1 MTRPKKEEMYRNHR
15 ITVRFTETEF
25 SIIKTAAKQAN
36 MSLASYVR
44 TQVLKG
50 KVQTKIE
57 IVADVPEIK
66 KLLAEFGK
74 IGSNLNQIAK
84 YFNQG
89 GILSQEMRGEINK
102 RLRDLYEMKYKVME
116 MAGDFHGKHIA
127 SKNADY
133 GEAERYLIFQHDEYT
148 QKPILDENGHML
160 IREEYYLDGINCD
173 PFTFAAEC
181 QETNAYFHKNQSYN
195 EIKSH
200 HYIISFDPK
209 DRDEHGLTGE
219 LAQQLG
225 VEYAKENF
233 PGHQALVCTHTDGH
247 NGSGNIHVHIVINS
261 IRKYDTEPQPYME
274 FDRDSKAGYKHHLSD
289 RYRIYLK
296 QKVMDMCTANGL
308 NQVDLLTP
316 AERKISEK
324 EYWAKRRGQK
334 KLDKHNAQLEKKGL
348 TPRQTTFQTE
358 KQYLRDAI
366 DTVTSQAIS
375 QEDFS
380 RLLSEKY
387 NITFKVSRGRYSYL
401 HPNRSKYIT
410 GRSLGTLYEE
420 KHLLQIFQE
429 NSTSQ
434 ITENP
439 VPDIS
444 QVVNSSTPTVSAY
457 TATTTEAPHTFLF
470 IKSDLRL
477 VTDLQ
482 HCIKAQQSQA
492 YAQKVKLSNLKM
504 MAQTVAYVQEH
515 GFQSKAD
522 LDTALSDASAQST
535 DARNTLKSTEN
546 TLKNVNEQIH
556 YTGQYLANKSIY
568 SDYRKSRNKE
578 KFYDDHR
585 AELTLYESALRILK
599 EKSQGNK
606 LPTLKMLREEKNRL
620 TELQTMQ
627 REDFNA
633 RREHEREL
641 RTVCSNVDIILGTS
655 QAQNRQREHTQE
667 KS

>member
-1 MTRPKKEEMYRNHR
+1 M
-15 ITVRFTETEF
+15 
-25 SIIKTAAKQAN
+25 A
-36 MSLASYVR
+36 
-44 TQVLKG
+44 
-50 KVQTKIE
+50 
-57 IVADVPEIK
+57 
-66 KLLAEFGK
+66 
-74 IGSNLNQIAK
+74 
-84 YFNQG
+84 
-89 GILSQEMRGEINK
+89 IL
-102 RLRDLYEMKYKVME
+102 
-116 MAGDFHGKHIA
+116 KHIA
-127 SKNADY
+127 SKNTDY

-173 PFTFAAEC
+173 SFTFAAEC

-296 QKVMDMCTANGL
+296 QKVMDMCTAYGL

-316 AERKISEK
+316 AERKLSEK

-334 KLDKHNAQLEKKGL
+334 KLDKHNAELEKKGL

-366 DTVTSQAIS
+366 DTVASQAIS

-420 KHLLQIFQE
+420 KHLMQIFQE

-522 LDTALSDASAQST
+522 LDAALSDASAQST
-535 DARNTLKSTEN
+535 DARNTLKSTED

-568 SDYRKSRNKE
+568 SDYRKSRNKN

-655 QAQNRQREHTQE
+655 QVQNRQREHTQE

>member
-1 MTRPKKEEMYRNHR
+1 MTFM
-15 ITVRFTETEF
+15 
-25 SIIKTAAKQAN
+25 A
-36 MSLASYVR
+36 
-44 TQVLKG
+44 
-50 KVQTKIE
+50 
-57 IVADVPEIK
+57 
-66 KLLAEFGK
+66 
-74 IGSNLNQIAK
+74 
-84 YFNQG
+84 
-89 GILSQEMRGEINK
+89 IL
-102 RLRDLYEMKYKVME
+102 
-116 MAGDFHGKHIA
+116 KHIA

-308 NQVDLLTP
+308 NQVDLLTH

-334 KLDKHNAQLEKKGL
+334 NLDKYNAELEKKGL

-366 DTVTSQAIS
+366 DTVASQATS

-410 GRSLGTLYEE
+410 GRNLGTLYEE

-429 NSTSQ
+429 NSAAQ

-439 VPDIS
+439 IPDIS
-444 QVVNSSTPTVSAY
+444 QVVNSSTPPVSAH
-457 TATTTEAPHTFLF
+457 TATTAEAPHTFLF

-522 LDTALSDASAQST
+522 LDAALSDASAQST
-535 DARNTLKSTEN
+535 DARNTLKSTED
-546 TLKNVNEQIH
+546 TLKNINEQIH

-599 EKSQGNK
+599 EKSQGSK

-620 TELQTMQ
+620 TELQTVQ

-655 QAQNRQREHTQE
+655 QVQNRQREHTQE

>member
-1 MTRPKKEEMYRNHR
+1 MTFM
-15 ITVRFTETEF
+15 
-25 SIIKTAAKQAN
+25 A
-36 MSLASYVR
+36 
-44 TQVLKG
+44 
-50 KVQTKIE
+50 
-57 IVADVPEIK
+57 
-66 KLLAEFGK
+66 
-74 IGSNLNQIAK
+74 
-84 YFNQG
+84 
-89 GILSQEMRGEINK
+89 IL
-102 RLRDLYEMKYKVME
+102 
-116 MAGDFHGKHIA
+116 KHIA

-233 PGHQALVCTHTDGH
+233 PGHQTLVCTHTDGH

-296 QKVMDMCTANGL
+296 QKVMDMCTANEL

-366 DTVTSQAIS
+366 DTVASQAIS

-387 NITFKVSRGRYSYL
+387 NITFKVRRGRYSYL

-439 VPDIS
+439 IPDIS

-522 LDTALSDASAQST
+522 LDAALSDASAQST

-546 TLKNVNEQIH
+546 TLNNVNEQIH

-568 SDYRKSRNKE
+568 SDYRKSRHKE

-655 QAQNRQREHTQE
+655 QVQNRQHEHTQE

>member
-1 MTRPKKEEMYRNHR
+1 M
-15 ITVRFTETEF
+15 
-25 SIIKTAAKQAN
+25 A
-36 MSLASYVR
+36 
-44 TQVLKG
+44 
-50 KVQTKIE
+50 
-57 IVADVPEIK
+57 
-66 KLLAEFGK
+66 
-74 IGSNLNQIAK
+74 
-84 YFNQG
+84 
-89 GILSQEMRGEINK
+89 IL
-102 RLRDLYEMKYKVME
+102 
-116 MAGDFHGKHIA
+116 KHIA

-195 EIKSH
+195 DIKSH

-261 IRKYDTEPQPYME
+261 IRKYDTNPQPYME

-366 DTVTSQAIS
+366 DTVASQAIS

-387 NITFKVSRGRYSYL
+387 NITFKVRRGRYSYL

-504 MAQTVAYVQEH
+504 MAQTVAYIQEH
-515 GFQSKAD
+515 GFQSKED
-522 LDTALSDASAQST
+522 LDAALSDASAQST
-535 DARNTLKSTEN
+535 DARNTLKTTED

-568 SDYRKSRNKE
+568 SDYRKSRHKE

-655 QAQNRQREHTQE
+655 QVQNRQHEHTQE

>member
-1 MTRPKKEEMYRNHR
+1 M
-15 ITVRFTETEF
+15 
-25 SIIKTAAKQAN
+25 A
-36 MSLASYVR
+36 
-44 TQVLKG
+44 
-50 KVQTKIE
+50 
-57 IVADVPEIK
+57 
-66 KLLAEFGK
+66 
-74 IGSNLNQIAK
+74 
-84 YFNQG
+84 
-89 GILSQEMRGEINK
+89 IL
-102 RLRDLYEMKYKVME
+102 
-116 MAGDFHGKHIA
+116 KHIA

-133 GEAERYLIFQHDEYT
+133 REAERYLIFQHDEYT

-195 EIKSH
+195 DIKSH

-296 QKVMDMCTANGL
+296 QKVMDMCTANEL

-334 KLDKHNAQLEKKGL
+334 KLDKHNAELEKKGL

-366 DTVTSQAIS
+366 DTVASQAIS

-387 NITFKVSRGRYSYL
+387 NITFKVRRGRYSYL

-522 LDTALSDASAQST
+522 LDAALSDASAQST

-568 SDYRKSRNKE
+568 SDYRKSRHKE

-655 QAQNRQREHTQE
+655 QVQNRQHEHTQE

>member
-1 MTRPKKEEMYRNHR
+1 M
-15 ITVRFTETEF
+15 
-25 SIIKTAAKQAN
+25 A
-36 MSLASYVR
+36 
-44 TQVLKG
+44 
-50 KVQTKIE
+50 
-57 IVADVPEIK
+57 
-66 KLLAEFGK
+66 
-74 IGSNLNQIAK
+74 
-84 YFNQG
+84 
-89 GILSQEMRGEINK
+89 IL
-102 RLRDLYEMKYKVME
+102 
-116 MAGDFHGKHIA
+116 KHIA

-209 DRDEHGLTGE
+209 DWDEHGLTGE

-334 KLDKHNAQLEKKGL
+334 NLDKHNVELEKKGL

-366 DTVTSQAIS
+366 DTVASQATSQ
-375 QEDFS
+375 EEFS

-420 KHLLQIFQE
+420 KHLLQMFQE
-429 NSTSQ
+429 SSTAQ

-444 QVVNSSTPTVSAY
+444 QVVNSSIPPVSTH
-457 TATTTEAPHTFLF
+457 TATTAEAPHTFLF

-522 LDTALSDASAQST
+522 LDAALSAASAQST
-535 DARNTLKSTEN
+535 DARNTLKSTED
-546 TLKNVNEQIH
+546 TLKSINEQIH
-556 YTGQYLANKSIY
+556 YTGQYLANKSLY

-585 AELTLYESALRILK
+585 AELTLYESALRMLK

-620 TELQTMQ
+620 TELQTVQ

-655 QAQNRQREHTQE
+655 RVQNRQREHTQE

>member
-1 MTRPKKEEMYRNHR
+1 MTFM
-15 ITVRFTETEF
+15 
-25 SIIKTAAKQAN
+25 A
-36 MSLASYVR
+36 
-44 TQVLKG
+44 
-50 KVQTKIE
+50 
-57 IVADVPEIK
+57 
-66 KLLAEFGK
+66 
-74 IGSNLNQIAK
+74 
-84 YFNQG
+84 
-89 GILSQEMRGEINK
+89 IL
-102 RLRDLYEMKYKVME
+102 
-116 MAGDFHGKHIA
+116 KHIA

-195 EIKSH
+195 DIKSH

-261 IRKYDTEPQPYME
+261 IRKYDTKPQPYME

-366 DTVTSQAIS
+366 DTVASQAIS

-387 NITFKVSRGRYSYL
+387 NITFKVRRGRYSYL

-444 QVVNSSTPTVSAY
+444 QVVNSSTPAVSAY

-522 LDTALSDASAQST
+522 LDAALSDASAQST

-655 QAQNRQREHTQE
+655 QVQNRQHEHTQE

>member
-1 MTRPKKEEMYRNHR
+1 M
-15 ITVRFTETEF
+15 
-25 SIIKTAAKQAN
+25 A
-36 MSLASYVR
+36 
-44 TQVLKG
+44 
-50 KVQTKIE
+50 
-57 IVADVPEIK
+57 
-66 KLLAEFGK
+66 
-74 IGSNLNQIAK
+74 
-84 YFNQG
+84 
-89 GILSQEMRGEINK
+89 IL
-102 RLRDLYEMKYKVME
+102 
-116 MAGDFHGKHIA
+116 KHIA

-173 PFTFAAEC
+173 SFTFAAEC

-334 KLDKHNAQLEKKGL
+334 KLDKHNAELEKKGL

-420 KHLLQIFQE
+420 KYLLQIFQE
-429 NSTSQ
+429 NSTAQ

-439 VPDIS
+439 VSDIF
-444 QVVNSSTPTVSAY
+444 QVVNSSAPPVSAH
-457 TATTTEAPHTFLF
+457 TATTAETPHTFLF

-515 GFQSKAD
+515 SFQSKAD
-522 LDTALSDASAQST
+522 LDAALFDASAQST
-535 DARNTLKSTEN
+535 DAKNSLKSTED
-546 TLKNVNEQIH
+546 TLKNINEQIH

-568 SDYRKSRNKE
+568 ADYRKSRNKE

-599 EKSQGNK
+599 EKSQGKK

-620 TELQTMQ
+620 TELQTAQ

-655 QAQNRQREHTQE
+655 QVQNRQREHTQE

>member
-1 MTRPKKEEMYRNHR
+1 M
-15 ITVRFTETEF
+15 
-25 SIIKTAAKQAN
+25 A
-36 MSLASYVR
+36 
-44 TQVLKG
+44 
-50 KVQTKIE
+50 
-57 IVADVPEIK
+57 
-66 KLLAEFGK
+66 
-74 IGSNLNQIAK
+74 
-84 YFNQG
+84 
-89 GILSQEMRGEINK
+89 IL
-102 RLRDLYEMKYKVME
+102 
-116 MAGDFHGKHIA
+116 KHIA

-195 EIKSH
+195 DIKSH

-261 IRKYDTEPQPYME
+261 IRKYDTKPQPYME

-366 DTVTSQAIS
+366 DTVASQAIS

-504 MAQTVAYVQEH
+504 MAQTVAYIQEH

-522 LDTALSDASAQST
+522 LDAALSDASAQST

-655 QAQNRQREHTQE
+655 QVQNRQHEHTQE

>member
-1 MTRPKKEEMYRNHR
+1 M
-15 ITVRFTETEF
+15 
-25 SIIKTAAKQAN
+25 A
-36 MSLASYVR
+36 
-44 TQVLKG
+44 
-50 KVQTKIE
+50 
-57 IVADVPEIK
+57 
-66 KLLAEFGK
+66 
-74 IGSNLNQIAK
+74 
-84 YFNQG
+84 
-89 GILSQEMRGEINK
+89 IL
-102 RLRDLYEMKYKVME
+102 
-116 MAGDFHGKHIA
+116 KHIA

-195 EIKSH
+195 DIKSH

-233 PGHQALVCTHTDGH
+233 PGHQALVCTHTNGH

-261 IRKYDTEPQPYME
+261 IRKYDTKPQPYME

-387 NITFKVSRGRYSYL
+387 NITFKVRRGRYSYL

-522 LDTALSDASAQST
+522 LDAALSDASAQST

-568 SDYRKSRNKE
+568 SDYRKSRHKE

-655 QAQNRQREHTQE
+655 QVQNRQHEHTQE

>member
-1 MTRPKKEEMYRNHR
+1 M
-15 ITVRFTETEF
+15 
-25 SIIKTAAKQAN
+25 A
-36 MSLASYVR
+36 
-44 TQVLKG
+44 
-50 KVQTKIE
+50 
-57 IVADVPEIK
+57 
-66 KLLAEFGK
+66 
-74 IGSNLNQIAK
+74 
-84 YFNQG
+84 
-89 GILSQEMRGEINK
+89 IL
-102 RLRDLYEMKYKVME
+102 
-116 MAGDFHGKHIA
+116 KHIA

-261 IRKYDTEPQPYME
+261 IRKYDTKPQPYME

-366 DTVTSQAIS
+366 DTVASQAIS

-655 QAQNRQREHTQE
+655 QVQNRQHEHTQE

>member
-1 MTRPKKEEMYRNHR
+1 M
-15 ITVRFTETEF
+15 
-25 SIIKTAAKQAN
+25 A
-36 MSLASYVR
+36 
-44 TQVLKG
+44 
-50 KVQTKIE
+50 
-57 IVADVPEIK
+57 
-66 KLLAEFGK
+66 
-74 IGSNLNQIAK
+74 
-84 YFNQG
+84 
-89 GILSQEMRGEINK
+89 IL
-102 RLRDLYEMKYKVME
+102 
-116 MAGDFHGKHIA
+116 KHIA

-296 QKVMDMCTANGL
+296 QKVMDMCTAYGL

-334 KLDKHNAQLEKKGL
+334 KLDKHNAELEKKGL

-366 DTVTSQAIS
+366 DTVASQAIS

-420 KHLLQIFQE
+420 KHLMQIFQE

-444 QVVNSSTPTVSAY
+444 QVVNSSTPTVSVY

-522 LDTALSDASAQST
+522 LEAALSDASAQST
-535 DARNTLKSTEN
+535 NARNTLKSTEN

-655 QAQNRQREHTQE
+655 QVQNRQREHTQE

>member
-1 MTRPKKEEMYRNHR
+1 MTFM
-15 ITVRFTETEF
+15 
-25 SIIKTAAKQAN
+25 A
-36 MSLASYVR
+36 
-44 TQVLKG
+44 
-50 KVQTKIE
+50 
-57 IVADVPEIK
+57 
-66 KLLAEFGK
+66 
-74 IGSNLNQIAK
+74 
-84 YFNQG
+84 
-89 GILSQEMRGEINK
+89 IL
-102 RLRDLYEMKYKVME
+102 
-116 MAGDFHGKHIA
+116 KHIA

-334 KLDKHNAQLEKKGL
+334 KLDKHNTELEKKGL

-366 DTVTSQAIS
+366 DTVTSLAIS

-522 LDTALSDASAQST
+522 LDAALSDASAQST

>member
-1 MTRPKKEEMYRNHR
+1 MTFM
-15 ITVRFTETEF
+15 
-25 SIIKTAAKQAN
+25 A
-36 MSLASYVR
+36 
-44 TQVLKG
+44 
-50 KVQTKIE
+50 
-57 IVADVPEIK
+57 
-66 KLLAEFGK
+66 
-74 IGSNLNQIAK
+74 
-84 YFNQG
+84 
-89 GILSQEMRGEINK
+89 IL
-102 RLRDLYEMKYKVME
+102 
-116 MAGDFHGKHIA
+116 KHIA

-173 PFTFAAEC
+173 SFTFAAEC

-316 AERKISEK
+316 AERKLSEK

-334 KLDKHNAQLEKKGL
+334 KLDKHNAEFEKKGL

-522 LDTALSDASAQST
+522 LDAALSDASAQST

-655 QAQNRQREHTQE
+655 QVQNRQREHTQE

>member
-1 MTRPKKEEMYRNHR
+1 MTFM
-15 ITVRFTETEF
+15 
-25 SIIKTAAKQAN
+25 A
-36 MSLASYVR
+36 
-44 TQVLKG
+44 
-50 KVQTKIE
+50 
-57 IVADVPEIK
+57 
-66 KLLAEFGK
+66 
-74 IGSNLNQIAK
+74 
-84 YFNQG
+84 
-89 GILSQEMRGEINK
+89 IL
-102 RLRDLYEMKYKVME
+102 
-116 MAGDFHGKHIA
+116 KHIA
-127 SKNADY
+127 SKNTDY

-173 PFTFAAEC
+173 SFTFAAEC

-366 DTVTSQAIS
+366 DTVASQAIS

-457 TATTTEAPHTFLF
+457 TATTTETTEAPHTFLF

-522 LDTALSDASAQST
+522 LDAALSDASAQST

-568 SDYRKSRNKE
+568 SDYRKSRNKN

-655 QAQNRQREHTQE
+655 QVQNRQREHTQE

>member
-1 MTRPKKEEMYRNHR
+1 MTFM
-15 ITVRFTETEF
+15 
-25 SIIKTAAKQAN
+25 A
-36 MSLASYVR
+36 
-44 TQVLKG
+44 
-50 KVQTKIE
+50 
-57 IVADVPEIK
+57 
-66 KLLAEFGK
+66 
-74 IGSNLNQIAK
+74 
-84 YFNQG
+84 
-89 GILSQEMRGEINK
+89 IL
-102 RLRDLYEMKYKVME
+102 
-116 MAGDFHGKHIA
+116 KHIA

-195 EIKSH
+195 DIKSH

-296 QKVMDMCTANGL
+296 QKVMDMCTAYGL

-316 AERKISEK
+316 AERKLSEK

-334 KLDKHNAQLEKKGL
+334 KLDKHNAELEKKGL

-366 DTVTSQAIS
+366 DTVASQAIS

-387 NITFKVSRGRYSYL
+387 NITFKVRRGRYSYL

-420 KHLLQIFQE
+420 KHLMQIFQE

-522 LDTALSDASAQST
+522 LEAALSDASAQST
-535 DARNTLKSTEN
+535 NARNTLKSTEN

-655 QAQNRQREHTQE
+655 QVQNRQREHTQE

>member
-1 MTRPKKEEMYRNHR
+1 MTFM
-15 ITVRFTETEF
+15 
-25 SIIKTAAKQAN
+25 A
-36 MSLASYVR
+36 
-44 TQVLKG
+44 
-50 KVQTKIE
+50 
-57 IVADVPEIK
+57 
-66 KLLAEFGK
+66 
-74 IGSNLNQIAK
+74 
-84 YFNQG
+84 
-89 GILSQEMRGEINK
+89 IL
-102 RLRDLYEMKYKVME
+102 
-116 MAGDFHGKHIA
+116 KHIA

-334 KLDKHNAQLEKKGL
+334 NLDKHNVELEKKGL

-366 DTVTSQAIS
+366 DTVASQATSQ
-375 QEDFS
+375 EEFS

-387 NITFKVSRGRYSYL
+387 NITFKVRRGRYSYL

-420 KHLLQIFQE
+420 KHLLQMFQE
-429 NSTSQ
+429 NSTAQ

-444 QVVNSSTPTVSAY
+444 QVVNSSIPPVSTH
-457 TATTTEAPHTFLF
+457 TATTAEAPHTFLF

-522 LDTALSDASAQST
+522 LDAALSAASAQST
-535 DARNTLKSTEN
+535 DARNTLKSTED
-546 TLKNVNEQIH
+546 TLKSINEQIH
-556 YTGQYLANKSIY
+556 YTGQYLANKSLY

-585 AELTLYESALRILK
+585 AELTLYESALRMLK

-620 TELQTMQ
+620 TELQTVQ

-655 QAQNRQREHTQE
+655 RVQNRQREHTQE

>member
-1 MTRPKKEEMYRNHR
+1 M
-15 ITVRFTETEF
+15 
-25 SIIKTAAKQAN
+25 A
-36 MSLASYVR
+36 
-44 TQVLKG
+44 
-50 KVQTKIE
+50 
-57 IVADVPEIK
+57 
-66 KLLAEFGK
+66 
-74 IGSNLNQIAK
+74 
-84 YFNQG
+84 
-89 GILSQEMRGEINK
+89 IL
-102 RLRDLYEMKYKVME
+102 
-116 MAGDFHGKHIA
+116 KHIA

-195 EIKSH
+195 DIKSH

-261 IRKYDTEPQPYME
+261 IRKYDTKPQPYME

-366 DTVTSQAIS
+366 DTVASQAIS
-375 QEDFS
+375 QEYFS

-387 NITFKVSRGRYSYL
+387 NITFKVRRGRYSYL

-444 QVVNSSTPTVSAY
+444 QVVNSSTPAVSAY

-522 LDTALSDASAQST
+522 LDAALSDASAQST

-655 QAQNRQREHTQE
+655 QVQNRQHEHTQE

>member
-1 MTRPKKEEMYRNHR
+1 M
-15 ITVRFTETEF
+15 
-25 SIIKTAAKQAN
+25 A
-36 MSLASYVR
+36 
-44 TQVLKG
+44 
-50 KVQTKIE
+50 
-57 IVADVPEIK
+57 
-66 KLLAEFGK
+66 
-74 IGSNLNQIAK
+74 
-84 YFNQG
+84 
-89 GILSQEMRGEINK
+89 IL
-102 RLRDLYEMKYKVME
+102 
-116 MAGDFHGKHIA
+116 KHIA

-274 FDRDSKAGYKHHLSD
+274 FDRDLKAGYKHHLSD

-316 AERKISEK
+316 AERKLSEK

-334 KLDKHNAQLEKKGL
+334 KLDKHNAELEKKGL

-366 DTVTSQAIS
+366 DTVASQAIS

-420 KHLLQIFQE
+420 KHLMQIFQE
-429 NSTSQ
+429 NSISQ

-522 LDTALSDASAQST
+522 LEAALSDASAQST
-535 DARNTLKSTEN
+535 NARNTLKSTEN

-655 QAQNRQREHTQE
+655 QVQNRQREHTQE